1 MTSAKTDT
9 ALILWTCATLEEAR
23 RICRE
28 LVEKKLVA
36 CANIIPH
43 VESIY
48 FWEGTVENGN
58 EAKVFLKT
66 LDSHFEQVRD
76 YIKEHC
82 SYDVPEVS
90 KIAIDAGNPDYLNWV
105 AGIVGKEHTLP
116 L

>member
-1 MTSAKTDT
+1 METENAIV
-9 ALILWTCATLEEAR
+9 LILWTCATLEEAR

-48 FWEGTVENGN
+48 IWEDKVESGS
-58 EAKVFLKT
+58 ESKVFLKT
-66 LDSHFEQVRD
+66 LDFHFELVRD

-82 SYDVPEVS
+82 SYAVPEIS
-90 KIAIDAGNPDYLNWV
+90 KIPIDSGNPDYFRWV
-105 AGIVGKEHTLP
+105 EDTVGKREFL
-116 L
+116 

>member
-1 MTSAKTDT
+1 MSASRNSMV
-9 ALILWTCATLEEAR
+9 LILWTAATLEEAH
-23 RICRE
+23 RICHE

-48 FWEGTVENGN
+48 LWEDKVESGN
-58 EAKVFLKT
+58 ESKVFLKT
-66 LDSHFEQVRD
+66 IDSHFELVRD

-90 KIAIDAGNPDYLNWV
+90 KILIDSGNPDYFRWV
-105 AGIVGKEHTLP
+105 ESTLSKNATV
-116 L
+116 